1 MKKLRMTVFSFSVS
15 AKLDELAFSK
25 VNSSMMQF
33 RIYLHTP
40 LPNVR
45 TTLPLLCPTQAGYM
59 IVVLCVECILQLS
72 NADYIDLVFPLL
84 NYLLLHPNLP
94 CDLFSF
100 PPLYL
105 SLISTCF
112 SFVE

>member
-1 MKKLRMTVFSFSVS
+1 MKKLWMTVFSFSVS

-40 LPNVR
+40 LPIVR

-59 IVVLCVECILQLS
+59 IVVLCVECILKLS

-84 NYLLLHPNLP
+84 HLNYLLLHPILP

-100 PPLYL
+100 SPLYL
-105 SLISTCF
+105 S
-112 SFVE
+112 